1 LHGYFYKENG
11 GSYLIGMIID
21 NDGEIH
27 RIMLKVFQ
35 TFFTTCFFLASVA
48 SATVYGQEQDGK
60 VKYTPDFKF
69 KDGIYLNFDQVKA
82 NNPIPKAKILTSADY
97 NDREFFNK
105 VFESGKIYFYDEMG
119 VRQEISKSNIWGFAR
134 NGVLYVSIQDNFNR
148 ITFVGSICHFVADI
162 TTYDTRYNNYSPYG
176 YYDPYSMY
184 SPYSSYGYGGYSP
197 YGSYYSPYRQQSTA
211 RNELKQYIFDF
222 ETGKVLEFTPD
233 NVQILLM
240 KDPSV
245 YDEYVQLPRKKKKEL
260 MFVYIR
266 KFNEK
271 NPLYLQVR

>member
-1 LHGYFYKENG
+1 
-11 GSYLIGMIID
+11 MIIVNIGKID
-21 NDGEIH
+21 W
-27 RIMLKVFQ
+27 IMLKVVKILVAGSI
-35 TFFTTCFFLASVA
+35 FLSSVV
-48 SATVYGQEQDGK
+48 SVTVCGQMPQQEGK

-82 NNPIPKAKILTSADY
+82 NTPIPKAKLLTSADY

-119 VRQEISKSNIWGFAR
+119 IRQEVDKSNIWGFAR

-162 TTYDTRYNNYSPYG
+162 TTYDSRYNNYSPYG
-176 YYDPYSMY
+176 YYDPYSLY
-184 SPYSSYGYGGYSP
+184 YPYSYGSYYP
-197 YGSYYSPYRQQSTA
+197 YGSYYSPYRQQSIA

-222 ETGKVLEFTPD
+222 ETGKILEFTTE

-240 KDPSV
+240 KDPAL
-245 YDEYVQLPRKKKKEL
+245 YDEYVQLSRKKKKEL

-271 NPLYLQVR
+271 NPLYLPVR